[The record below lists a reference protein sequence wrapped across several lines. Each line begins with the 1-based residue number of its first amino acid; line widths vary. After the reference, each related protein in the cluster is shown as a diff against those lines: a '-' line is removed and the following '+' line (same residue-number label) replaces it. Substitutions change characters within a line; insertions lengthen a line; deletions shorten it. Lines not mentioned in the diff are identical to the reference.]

1 MLFSVHNYKYNL
13 LELRNLL
20 RKFFWSYVCFFLSV
34 YQQKITWEHLTY
46 KLFEWPTLIKIHL
59 MVKLKHAQQS
69 ILNNLK
75 VNAPFLTILVTI

>member
-1 MLFSVHNYKYNL
+1 MSV
-13 LELRNLL
+13 
-20 RKFFWSYVCFFLSV
+20 SV
-34 YQQKITWEHLTY
+34 RFPAKNNMETPYLQIIWLTY
-46 KLFEWPTLIKIHL
+46 LIKIHL